1 MNKFSSNIPR
11 VITIAGSDSGG
22 GAGIQA
28 DLKTFGANGV
38 YGTSAITAITAQNT
52 VGVQAI
58 LGVPLNVIEA
68 QIDSVF
74 TDIGTDAVKIGML
87 GNVDTINLVADKIV
101 EYSLDNV
108 VLDPVMI
115 AKGGDRLIEPDAIQA
130 MIERLLVLAT
140 IVTPNLPE
148 AAVLL
153 NRSIDSL
160 DDARQA
166 AIDIM
171 SMGPKNVVVKGGHLT
186 GSAVDVLYDGDSL
199 IEFENVRLETKN
211 THGTGCTF
219 SSAIAANLAK
229 GMSIRSAV
237 EKAKDYVFEAI
248 MGSHSIGHGH
258 GPLKHMYKLDI

>member
-58 LGVPLNVIEA
+58 LGVPLDVIEA

-130 MIERLLVLAT
+130 MITRLLGLAT

-153 NRSIDSL
+153 NRSVDSL

-171 SMGPKNVVVKGGHLT
+171 SMGPKNVVVKGGHLI
-186 GSAVDVLYDGDSL
+186 GAAVDVLYLSL
-199 IEFENVRLETKN
+199 I
-211 THGTGCTF
+211 H
-219 SSAIAANLAK
+219 I
-229 GMSIRSAV
+229 
-237 EKAKDYVFEAI
+237 
-248 MGSHSIGHGH
+248 
-258 GPLKHMYKLDI
+258 

>member
-171 SMGPKNVVVKGGHLT
+171 SMGPKNVVVKGGHQT
-186 GSAVDVLYDGDSL
+186 GSAVDVLYDGCLLYTSD
-199 IEFENVRLETKN
+199 
-211 THGTGCTF
+211 
-219 SSAIAANLAK
+219 AAD
-229 GMSIRSAV
+229 
-237 EKAKDYVFEAI
+237 E
-248 MGSHSIGHGH
+248 
-258 GPLKHMYKLDI
+258 

>member
-1 MNKFSSNIPR
+1 MYNFKNYIFIFS
-11 VITIAGSDSGG
+11 
-22 GAGIQA
+22 
-28 DLKTFGANGV
+28 
-38 YGTSAITAITAQNT
+38 
-52 VGVQAI
+52 
-58 LGVPLNVIEA
+58 
-68 QIDSVF
+68 
-74 TDIGTDAVKIGML
+74 
-87 GNVDTINLVADKIV
+87 INLVADKIV

-219 SSAIAANLAK
+219 SSAIAANLPK

-258 GPLKHMYKLDI
+258 GPLNHMYKLDL